1 MMNLRRI
8 GVSGYWRMAFVFVGL
23 QVFFAVRM
31 SLPQL
36 VICHKAGG
44 GSAVEFDT
52 ADGGCQC
59 EECEHCRARRLAP
72 RSGPVVPGL
81 GPCHCQHELILSEI
95 GDSSI
100 RLPDRHFLFDPAS
113 APAEDHIEMPAPP
126 GAPFSF
132 EASSVHSRDPDG
144 RASAHL
150 RC

>member
-1 MMNLRRI
+1 MHMRRI
-8 GVSGYWRMAFVFVGL
+8 GVARHWRMTFVFVGL
-23 QVFFAVRM
+23 HVFFAVRT

-72 RSGPVVPGL
+72 RSGPVGPGL
-81 GPCHCQHELILSEI
+81 EPCHCQHELILSDI
-95 GDSSI
+95 GDSSL
-100 RLPDRHFLFDPAS
+100 RLPDRHLLFDPAS
-113 APAEDHIEMPAPP
+113 APAEVRVEMPALS
-126 GAPFSF
+126 GSYRSF

-144 RASAHL
+144 RASALL